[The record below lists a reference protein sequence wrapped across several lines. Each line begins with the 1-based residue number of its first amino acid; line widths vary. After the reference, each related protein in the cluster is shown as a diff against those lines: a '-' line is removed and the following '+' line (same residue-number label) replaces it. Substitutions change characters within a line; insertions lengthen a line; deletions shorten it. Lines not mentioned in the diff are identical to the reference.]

1 MGTAQA
7 ALWLGRAIARGHRLL
22 EEPSTAEEVGCAGGD
37 RDSPPL
43 RAVEDIGWL
52 DAKKRVLGIDVKWS
66 KPGEG
71 EGLLV
76 EDGVIHAV
84 DMTGKK
90 RTIEVVQP

>member
-1 MGTAQA
+1 MVQ
-7 ALWLGRAIARGHRLL
+7 LDAILERKGAESILIGHN
-22 EEPSTAEEVGCAGGD
+22 VFD
-37 RDSPPL
+37 
-43 RAVEDIGWL
+43 DIGWL

-76 EDGVIHAV
+76 ENGVIHAV

-90 RTIEVVQP
+90 HTTEAVQP